1 MIIFIQSLTWAKFRH
16 WFCFSRF
23 GSDMFSNPCID
34 HSFFVVVAFCVFSL
48 ETGGGWG
55 ADPATGPHGQPDS
68 HDAGHHG
75 PKPVLLQCQT
85 DDREGPE
92 APEEKR
98 SPYTLK
104 NPPLPHA
111 PVRFEPGEK
120 TNQREN
126 EERRVDSVGVQNN
139 TFSQPISHSHVVQTL
154 EFYWD
159 HSQCE
164 ESSGSA
170 VVKGI
175 LIFHPNGCWED
186 LVGECVCGKGW
197 RWGSC
202 GPDKVWGVK
211 STTICLWSGWARAS
225 VVAKVHACRMP
236 SILFWAKKDKEMLN

>member
-120 TNQREN
+120 TNQRGDVV
-126 EERRVDSVGVQNN
+126 ERRRGDVGVQNN
-139 TFSQPISHSHVVQTL
+139 TFSQPISRSHVVHTL
-154 EFYWD
+154 RFYWD
-159 HSQCE
+159 PSQCE
-164 ESSGSA
+164 ESSGAAAFKS
-170 VVKGI
+170 I
-175 LIFHPNGCWED
+175 LLIFHTNW
-186 LVGECVCGKGW
+186 VGRREEAHGGVRVVLISFG
-197 RWGSC
+197 
-202 GPDKVWGVK
+202 GVK
-211 STTICLWSGWARAS
+211 STTSCLWSGWVWALLI
-225 VVAKVHACRMP
+225 AKVHACKIP
-236 SILFWAKKDKEMLN
+236 SILFWAKKDRKMPN